1 MHLLYDP
8 HSTLP
13 RYNVTLRVVVKE
25 PVQVKTYTWCLKIP
39 PRCTKYKVEMRDR
52 LKLQVSSWQGRQNH
66 LQAEEPA
73 ALRTNKRSP
82 ELCTITTDGNPKM

>member
-25 PVQVKTYTWCLKIP
+25 PVQVRTYTWCLNMP

-52 LKLQVSSWQGRQNH
+52 LKMQVSSWQSRQNH
-66 LQAEEPA
+66 LEAEEPA